1 MQFFWFGAILLCA
14 ALLPVFLAEN
24 WCRRH
29 KVKKIF
35 PVPRGMGWLQ
45 RTAVWL
51 LCHLP
56 DTISCSRWLTGCS
69 EDIVGKLY
77 PGMKK
82 EKFIRQHVIRKMM
95 VGYGGMLAILAFMM
109 IYGLLNQTPELS
121 GNNLQRDD
129 AGGKSRDVQVSAE
142 IEGVTEEKSLT
153 ITVEPRKHIRS

>member
-82 EKFIRQHVIRKMM
+82 ENA
-95 VGYGGMLAILAFMM
+95 GNPG
-109 IYGLLNQTPELS
+109 IYDDLWSFES
-121 GNNLQRDD
+121 D
-129 AGGKSRDVQVSAE
+129 AGIKR
-142 IEGVTEEKSLT
+142 
-153 ITVEPRKHIRS
+153 

>member
-95 VGYGGMLAILAFMM
+95 VGYGGMLQSWHYDDLWSFESDAGIKRPIIFKGMM
-109 IYGLLNQTPELS
+109 PEARV
-121 GNNLQRDD
+121 GTFRYLQR
-129 AGGKSRDVQVSAE
+129 
-142 IEGVTEEKSLT
+142 
-153 ITVEPRKHIRS
+153 

>member
-51 LCHLP
+51 VFGGH
-56 DTISCSRWLTGCS
+56 R
-69 EDIVGKLY
+69 
-77 PGMKK
+77 
-82 EKFIRQHVIRKMM
+82 RK
-95 VGYGGMLAILAFMM
+95 
-109 IYGLLNQTPELS
+109 TLS
-121 GNNLQRDD
+121 GDEKGEVYQAACDSKDDGWVWRHAGNPGIYDDLWSFESD
-129 AGGKSRDVQVSAE
+129 AGIKR
-142 IEGVTEEKSLT
+142 
-153 ITVEPRKHIRS
+153 

>member
-95 VGYGGMLAILAFMM
+95 VGYGGMLAILA
-109 IYGLLNQTPELS
+109 YDELWS
-121 GNNLQRDD
+121 FESD
-129 AGGKSRDVQVSAE
+129 AGIKRQ
-142 IEGVTEEKSLT
+142 
-153 ITVEPRKHIRS
+153 

>member
-77 PGMKK
+77 PG
-82 EKFIRQHVIRKMM
+82 IKM
-95 VGYGGMLAILAFMM
+95 
-109 IYGLLNQTPELS
+109 
-121 GNNLQRDD
+121 
-129 AGGKSRDVQVSAE
+129 
-142 IEGVTEEKSLT
+142 
-153 ITVEPRKHIRS
+153 

>member
-51 LCHLP
+51 L
-56 DTISCSRWLTGCS
+56 
-69 EDIVGKLY
+69 
-77 PGMKK
+77 
-82 EKFIRQHVIRKMM
+82 
-95 VGYGGMLAILAFMM
+95 
-109 IYGLLNQTPELS
+109 
-121 GNNLQRDD
+121 
-129 AGGKSRDVQVSAE
+129 
-142 IEGVTEEKSLT
+142 
-153 ITVEPRKHIRS
+153 